1 MALRLRLIRDGV
13 LDAEGCLASRTEQ
26 VPLGRRGNKRC
37 SPAGLRQLF
46 DLASKLNLISNDR
59 FAGLARWAED
69 LATSRVAGERIKCM
83 AANELDEMVVDDT
96 LAVPLHDELEHDWFA
111 EFARTLPLI
120 RNDHA
125 HGSETVRFNVLRTFE
140 VTAAMASSLSSALQ
154 EIEGAGLL
162 A

>member
-1 MALRLRLIRDGV
+1 M
-13 LDAEGCLASRTEQ
+13 
-26 VPLGRRGNKRC
+26 
-37 SPAGLRQLF
+37 F

-162 A
+162 PNPRSSTCPPGPLQPRPPGRSSCVGQNDRPGHAPYE